1 LSAPQILRYV
11 RNARSVATTLITV
24 VTLIRPEG
32 STCRRST
39 KSAPLFGT
47 MVLGAALL
55 LASCPA
61 VARAQDHW
69 QIQHKLLGKPKENAQ
84 SETPLTS
91 LALSISSAGA
101 SSSA

>member
-24 VTLIRPEG
+24 VTLIRPED

-69 QIQHKLLGKPKENAQ
+69 EVQHKLLGKPKENAQ
-84 SETPLTS
+84 SEMMEKAKDVSGGDVTLTR
-91 LALSISSAGA
+91 
-101 SSSA
+101 